1 MKKTYIK
8 PEMQVVKMLHTN
20 RLLAGSMVEEETIN
34 AYEEEYSEDG
44 DFHDLQPTR
53 RNNNY

>member
-44 DFHDLQPTR
+44 DFHDL
-53 RNNNY
+53 